1 MLKVLILLA
10 PLIALSGCCRVFGI
24 CTDVS
29 VQSSLEHSEKFAD
42 RQNYHPFGQNALN
55 ATQNNNAGTC
65 SLAMR

>member
-29 VQSSLEHSEKFAD
+29 VQSSLDHPQKLAE
-42 RQNYHPFGQNALN
+42 NYHPFGEGALQTPQNS
-55 ATQNNNAGTC
+55 AGNC
-65 SLAMR
+65 SIAMR

>member
-29 VQSSLEHSEKFAD
+29 VQSSLDHPENVAE
-42 RQNYHPFGQNALN
+42 NYHPFGQDALQ
-55 ATQNNNAGTC
+55 APQNNAGSC
-65 SLAMR
+65 SIAMR